1 MAIRTN
7 INFVHCEFL
16 ETFWIET
23 PGLYGFIRSQL
34 VTCILLVVGKHF
46 QKKAGQRLCFPISYH
61 MLSMLF
67 SFPFIHTFQSGYM
80 QWLCHN
86 MMHTVCIRTKCVRS
100 HIPTVS
106 MKLQSRSFLFE
117 LLYP

>member
-34 VTCILLVVGKHF
+34 VTCILLVAGKHF
-46 QKKAGQRLCFPISYH
+46 QKKLDKDYAFQFHTTCFPCC
-61 MLSMLF
+61 
-67 SFPFIHTFQSGYM
+67 FPFHLFTPFKAAICSGSA
-80 QWLCHN
+80 
-86 MMHTVCIRTKCVRS
+86 TT
-100 HIPTVS
+100 
-106 MKLQSRSFLFE
+106 
-117 LLYP
+117 